1 MNFTWFASAFDT
13 DDWLYRVLT
22 IVQMGGVLVLAA
34 GVHDAMVSFD
44 YAVVTWGYVIMRLAM
59 VAQWLRAAASDPS
72 QLAHAWLITGPPGSG
87 RSTLAHAFA
96 AALIAEPGDEN
107 AMRQVM
113 ARTHPDLAALRTE
126 GVIIS
131 IKDARSL
138 VERSYFSPSLGRYR
152 VMVMEDADRM
162 VERTSNVLLKA
173 LEEPPEQ
180 TVWILC
186 APSDADLL
194 PTIRS
199 RVRILRLREPDVAD
213 VARLI
218 VQRTGVDEAIAEQ
231 SARLAQRH
239 IGMAQRLATDA
250 ASRERRDRTLRGVLR
265 VRGVGDAVE
274 VAASIVQSAT
284 DDAKAL
290 TATRDEGEREALLR
304 TLGVAPGGAVPPAV
318 RSQVSALED
327 EQKRRATRSLR
338 DGIDRVL
345 TDLESLYRDTLMRQF
360 GRDTDL
366 INRELTSEI
375 DAMAAAWTP
384 QHTLTVLDAIALT
397 RTNLQGNAAPALAL
411 ESMLIT
417 VATGR
422 PQ

>member
-1 MNFTWFASAFDT
+1 MTATTVD
-13 DDWLYRVLT
+13 VLP
-22 IVQMGGVLVLAA
+22 
-34 GVHDAMVSFD
+34 
-44 YAVVTWGYVIMRLAM
+44 WGEVWGQDEA
-59 VAQWLRAAASDPS
+59 VAQLRAAASDPS
-72 QLAHAWLITGPPGSG
+72 QMSHAWLITGPPGSG
-87 RSTLAHAFA
+87 RSTLAYAFA

-152 VMVMEDADRM
+152 VMIMEDADRM

-218 VQRTGVDEAIAEQ
+218 VQRTGVDEAVAEQ

-250 ASRERRDRTLRGVLR
+250 ASRERRERTLRGVLR

-274 VAASIVQSAT
+274 VAATIVQSAT
-284 DDAKAL
+284 EDAKAL
-290 TATRDEGEREALLR
+290 TAARDEGERDSLLR
-304 TLGVAPGGAVPPAV
+304 TLGVPPGSAVPPAV

-366 INRELTSEI
+366 INRELTAEI
-375 DAMAAAWTP
+375 EALAAAWTP
-384 QHTLTVLDAIALT
+384 QHTLTVLDSIALT

-422 PQ
+422 TQ

>member
-1 MNFTWFASAFDT
+1 MTSAPT
-13 DDWLYRVLT
+13 VHALPWAEVWGQDD
-22 IVQMGGVLVLAA
+22 A
-34 GVHDAMVSFD
+34 
-44 YAVVTWGYVIMRLAM
+44 
-59 VAQWLRAAASDPS
+59 VAQLRAAASDPAQMS
-72 QLAHAWLITGPPGSG
+72 HAWLITGPPGSG
-87 RSTLAHAFA
+87 RSTLAYAFA
-96 AALIAEPGDEN
+96 AALIAEPGDEA
-107 AMRQVM
+107 AMRQVL
-113 ARTHPDLAALRTE
+113 AGTHPDLTALRTE

-131 IKDARSL
+131 IKDARAL

-152 VMVMEDADRM
+152 VIVMEDADRM

-173 LEEPPEQ
+173 LEEPPER
-180 TVWILC
+180 TVWVLC

-199 RVRILRLREPDVAD
+199 RVRTLRLREPEIAD

-218 VQRTGVDEAIAEQ
+218 AARTGADPAIAEQ

-239 IGMAQRLATDA
+239 IGMAQRLATDE
-250 ASRERRDRTLRGVLR
+250 ASRQRRDETLRGVLG

-274 VAASIVQSAT
+274 VAARIVQLAT

-290 TATRDEGEREALLR
+290 TAERDEAEREALLR
-304 TLGVAPGGAVPPAV
+304 TLGIAPGAAVPPAV
-318 RSQVSALED
+318 RGQVNALQED
-327 EQKRRATRSLR
+327 QKRRATRSLR

-345 TDLESLYRDTLMRQF
+345 TDLESMYRDTLMLQF
-360 GRDTDL
+360 GRGDGL
-366 INRELTSEI
+366 INIELR
-375 DAMAAAWTP
+375 DDLGALAGAWTA
-384 QHTLTVLDAIALT
+384 QRTLTVLDQIALT

-422 PQ
+422 TP